1 MDYNSGGEAQS
12 LALGDVNG
20 DGKPDV
26 VVANQVLLGNGDGTF
41 QPALNYN
48 SGVEAQSLAIAD
60 VNGDGRPDLLVAGCS
75 SVNGDGGCA
84 NGAVSVL
91 LANGDGTFQP
101 AVIYGS
107 GGGGSA
113 EALAIADV
121 NGDGR
126 PDLLVADFCSSVDS
140 DGNCTNNNGAVSV
153 LLGNGDGTFQPAVSY
168 GSGGQLATSVA
179 VADLNGDGRPDVVV
193 ANDCPSGPS
202 EQDNDLCQ
210 FGSYTV
216 VGVLLGNGDGTFQP
230 VSLYNSG
237 GYYSISVT
245 VADLNGDGKLD
256 LAVGSG
262 SDFWPDFQNGAAGVL
277 LGNGDGTFQP
287 VSQYTFAGSGTSAA
301 VADMNGDGKP
311 DLVLASND
319 CTNCA
324 SGDDGVGVLL
334 GNGDGTF
341 QSAVISTLGEITP
354 VRLSLKI

>member
-1 MDYNSGGEAQS
+1 M
-12 LALGDVNG
+12 NG

-41 QPALNYN
+41 QLALNYN

-60 VNGDGRPDLLVAGCS
+60 VNGDGNTELLVAGCS

-84 NGAVSVL
+84 NGAVSAW

-107 GGGGSA
+107 GVGSA

-168 GSGGQLATSVA
+168 GWGGQLATSVA

-237 GYYSISVT
+237 G
-245 VADLNGDGKLD
+245 
-256 LAVGSG
+256 
-262 SDFWPDFQNGAAGVL
+262 
-277 LGNGDGTFQP
+277 
-287 VSQYTFAGSGTSAA
+287 
-301 VADMNGDGKP
+301 
-311 DLVLASND
+311 
-319 CTNCA
+319 
-324 SGDDGVGVLL
+324 
-334 GNGDGTF
+334 
-341 QSAVISTLGEITP
+341 
-354 VRLSLKI
+354 R